1 MVKYFFSEENMSDNN
16 LTNKVMNIKS
26 HRLSK
31 KEIDDN
37 FSDLHAPL
45 SAIEALIEADR
56 CYFCYDAPCTK
67 ACPSDIDVPG
77 FIQSI
82 RSDNLTGAAEK
93 ILSENIFGGMC
104 ARDCPTE
111 ELCQLACVRNDH
123 EQKPVE
129 IGLLQRYATD
139 SVLNNGVQLFSRQE
153 NTGKSIAVVGAGPA
167 GISCAHRLAVL
178 GHKITVYDA
187 KDKLGGLNEY
197 GIAAYK
203 TPNDFAQQELDYIL
217 DIGGITIE
225 TGMQLGKQ
233 INLEGLQEKYDAVF
247 LGCGLGSVNKLNLDN
262 EDISGVIDAV
272 EYIANLRQ
280 TNNKDELMVGK
291 NIVVIG
297 GGMTAIDIA
306 VQSKL
311 LGAEQVTI
319 AYRRSKKIMAAS
331 EYEQALAKKH
341 DVQIQ
346 YNMSPKRLIA
356 DDSHVTAMEFDVMK
370 SQKDGSLKASGE
382 NITLKADV
390 VFKAIGQKLV
400 TEGLTDNNSLEI
412 EKGRIVVDEQRK
424 TSLSKVWAGGDC
436 VLDGDNLTV
445 SAVQDGKLAAISINE
460 TLTQGA

>member
-1 MVKYFFSEENMSDNN
+1 MSESKIKNEG
-16 LTNKVMNIKS
+16 VNIKS

-31 KEIDDN
+31 KEIEDN
-37 FSDLHAPL
+37 FSDLHASLTP
-45 SAIEALIEADR
+45 IEALIEADR
-56 CYFCYDAPCTK
+56 CYFCYDAPCTT

-111 ELCQLACVRNDH
+111 ELCQQACVRNDH
-123 EQKPVE
+123 EDKPVE

-139 SVLNNGVQLFSRQE
+139 SVLNNGVKLFSRKKDS
-153 NTGKSIAVVGAGPA
+153 GKSIAVVGAGPA
-167 GISCAHRLAVL
+167 GISCAHRLSVL
-178 GHKITVYDA
+178 GHNITVYDA

-203 TPNDFAQQELDYIL
+203 STNDFAQQELDYIL
-217 DIGGITIE
+217 DIGGINIE
-225 TGMQLGKQ
+225 TGMELGKQ
-233 INLEGLQEKYDAVF
+233 ITLEDLQKQFDAVF
-247 LGCGLGSVNKLNLDN
+247 LGCGLGTVNQLNLDN
-262 EDISGVIDAV
+262 ENISGVIDAV

-280 TNNKDELMVGK
+280 TSNKDELMVGK

-306 VQSKL
+306 IQSKL

-319 AYRRSKKIMAAS
+319 AYRRGKNAMAAS

-346 YNMSPKRLIA
+346 YNLSPKQLITDESNVSA
-356 DDSHVTAMEFDVMK
+356 IEFDVMK
-370 SQKDGSLKASGE
+370 SQNDGSIKATGE
-382 NITLKADV
+382 NITLNADV

-400 TEGLTDNNSLEI
+400 TDGLTDNNSLELK
-412 EKGRIVVDEQRK
+412 KGRIVVDENRR
-424 TSLSKVWAGGDC
+424 TSLTKVWAGGDC
-436 VLDGDNLTV
+436 ILDGNNLTV
-445 SAVQDGKLAAISINE
+445 SAVQDGKKAAISINE
-460 TLTQGA
+460 TLKQGA

>member
-1 MVKYFFSEENMSDNN
+1 MSNNKIKSEG
-16 LTNKVMNIKS
+16 VNIKS

-31 KEIDDN
+31 KEIEDN

-45 SAIEALIEADR
+45 TPIEALIEADR

-111 ELCQLACVRNDH
+111 ELCQQACVRNDH
-123 EQKPVE
+123 EDKPVE

-139 SVLNNGVQLFSRQE
+139 SVLENGVKLFSRKKD
-153 NTGKSIAVVGAGPA
+153 TGKSIAVVGAGPT
-167 GISCAHRLAVL
+167 GISCAHRLSVL
-178 GHKITVYDA
+178 GHNITVYDS

-203 TPNDFAQQELDYIL
+203 STNDFAQQELDYIL
-217 DIGGITIE
+217 DIGGINIQ
-225 TGMQLGKQ
+225 TGMELGKQ
-233 INLEGLQEKYDAVF
+233 ITLEGLQKQFDAVF
-247 LGCGLGSVNKLNLDN
+247 LGCGLGTVNQLNLEN

-280 TNNKDELMVGK
+280 TSNKDELMVGK

-319 AYRRSKKIMAAS
+319 AYRRDKNAMAAS
-331 EYEQALAKKH
+331 EYEQTLAKKH

-346 YNMSPKRLIA
+346 YNLSPKQLISDESNVSA
-356 DDSHVTAMEFDVMK
+356 IVFDVMS
-370 SQKDGSLKASGE
+370 SQNDGSINATGE
-382 NITLKADV
+382 SLTLKADV

-400 TEGLTDNNSLEI
+400 TDGLTDNSLEL
-412 EKGRIVVDEQRK
+412 EKGRIVVDENRK
-424 TSLSKVWAGGDC
+424 TSLTKVWAGGDC
-436 VLDGDNLTV
+436 ILDGDNLTV

>member
-1 MVKYFFSEENMSDNN
+1 MSDNN

-139 SVLNNGVQLFSRQE
+139 SVLNNGVQLFTRQE

-311 LGAEQVTI
+311 LGAERVTI

-370 SQKDGSLKASGE
+370 PQKNGSLKASGE

>member
-1 MVKYFFSEENMSDNN
+1 MSDNKVI
-16 LTNKVMNIKS
+16 NKAINIKS

-56 CYFCYDAPCTK
+56 CYFCYDAPCTR

-93 ILSENIFGGMC
+93 ILTENIFGGMC

-111 ELCQLACVRNDH
+111 ELCQQACVRNDH
-123 EQKPVE
+123 EEKPVE

-247 LGCGLGSVNKLNLDN
+247 LGCGLGTVNKLNLDN
-262 EDISGVIDAV
+262 EDVSGVVDAV

-280 TNNKDELMVGK
+280 TSNKDELMVGK

-319 AYRRSKKIMAAS
+319 AYRRSKNIMAAS

-346 YNMSPKRLIA
+346 YNMSPKRLIT
-356 DDSHVTAMEFDVMK
+356 DDSHVTAIEFDVMK
-370 SQKDGSLKASGE
+370 SQNDGSLKASGE

-400 TEGLTDNNSLEI
+400 TEGLTVNNSLEI
-412 EKGRIVVDEQRK
+412 EKGRIVVDEHRK
-424 TSLSKVWAGGDC
+424 TSLTKVWAGGDC

>member
-1 MVKYFFSEENMSDNN
+1 MSDNN

-93 ILSENIFGGMC
+93 ILSENVFGGMC

-370 SQKDGSLKASGE
+370 SQNDGSLKASGE

>member
-1 MVKYFFSEENMSDNN
+1 MVKYFFLEENMSDNN
-16 LTNKVMNIKS
+16 LTIKVMNIKS

>member
-1 MVKYFFSEENMSDNN
+1 MSDNN
-16 LTNKVMNIKS
+16 LTNKAMNIKS

-247 LGCGLGSVNKLNLDN
+247 LGCCLGSVNKLNLDN

-291 NIVVIG
+291 NIGVIG

-370 SQKDGSLKASGE
+370 SQNDGSLKASGE

>member
-1 MVKYFFSEENMSDNN
+1 MVKYFSEESMSDNKIK
-16 LTNKVMNIKS
+16 NKGVNIKS

-31 KEIDDN
+31 KEIEDN

-45 SAIEALIEADR
+45 TPIEALIEADR
-56 CYFCYDAPCTK
+56 CYFCYDAPCTT

-111 ELCQLACVRNDH
+111 ELCQQACVRNDH
-123 EQKPVE
+123 EDKPVE

-139 SVLNNGVQLFSRQE
+139 SVLNNGVKLFSRKKD
-153 NTGKSIAVVGAGPA
+153 TGKSIAVVGAGPA
-167 GISCAHRLAVL
+167 GISCAHRLSVL
-178 GHKITVYDA
+178 GHNITVYDA

-203 TPNDFAQQELDYIL
+203 STDDFAQQELDYIL
-217 DIGGITIE
+217 DIGGINIE
-225 TGMQLGKQ
+225 TGVELGKQ
-233 INLEGLQEKYDAVF
+233 INLEDLQKQFDAVF
-247 LGCGLGSVNKLNLDN
+247 LGCGLGTVNQLNLDN
-262 EDISGVIDAV
+262 ENISGVIDAV
-272 EYIANLRQ
+272 EYIAKLRQ
-280 TNNKDELMVGK
+280 ARNKDELMVGK
-291 NIVVIG
+291 NIVVVG

-319 AYRRSKKIMAAS
+319 AYRRGKNAMAAS

-346 YNMSPKRLIA
+346 YNLSPKQLISS
-356 DDSHVTAMEFDVMK
+356 DSNVSAIEFDVME
-370 SQKDGSLKASGE
+370 SNSDGSIKASGE
-382 NITLKADV
+382 STTFKADV

-400 TEGLTDNNSLEI
+400 TEGLSGNNSLELQ
-412 EKGRIVVDEQRK
+412 KGRIVVDENRK
-424 TSLSKVWAGGDC
+424 TSLTKVWAGGDC
-436 VLDGDNLTV
+436 ILDGDNLTV

>member
-1 MVKYFFSEENMSDNN
+1 MSDNN

-233 INLEGLQEKYDAVF
+233 INLESLQEKYDAVF

-341 DVQIQ
+341 DVQVQ

-370 SQKDGSLKASGE
+370 PQKNGSLKVSGE

-400 TEGLTDNNSLEI
+400 TEGLPENNSLEI
-412 EKGRIVVDEQRK
+412 EKGRIVVDEHRK

>member
-1 MVKYFFSEENMSDNN
+1 MSDNN
-16 LTNKVMNIKS
+16 LTNKAMNIKS

-370 SQKDGSLKASGE
+370 SQNDGSLKASGE

>member
-370 SQKDGSLKASGE
+370 SQNDGSLKASGE

-412 EKGRIVVDEQRK
+412 EKGRIVVDEHRK

>member
-1 MVKYFFSEENMSDNN
+1 MVKYFFSEEYMNDKK
-16 LTNKVMNIKS
+16 LTNEAMNIKS

-31 KEIDDN
+31 QEIEDN
-37 FSDLHAPL
+37 FTDLHPPL

-82 RSDNLTGAAEK
+82 QSDNLTGAADK

-111 ELCQLACVRNDH
+111 ELCQQACVRNDH
-123 EQKPVE
+123 EKKPVE

-139 SVLNNGVQLFSRQE
+139 SVLNNGVQLFSRE
-153 NTGKSIAVVGAGPA
+153 EDTGKSIAVVGAGPA

-178 GHKITVYDA
+178 GHKITVYES

-203 TPNDFAQQELDYIL
+203 TINDFAQQELAYIL
-217 DIGGITIE
+217 DIGGITIK

-233 INLEGLQEKYDAVF
+233 INLEDLQQQYDAVF
-247 LGCGLGSVNKLNLDN
+247 LGCGLATVNQLNLDN
-262 EDISGVIDAV
+262 ENISGVIDAV

-280 TNNKDELMVGK
+280 TSNKDELMVGK

-319 AYRRSKKIMAAS
+319 AYRRSKNIMAAS

-346 YNMSPKRLIA
+346 YNVSPKRLLSA
-356 DDSHVTAMEFDVMK
+356 DSNVTAMEFDIMQ
-370 SQKDGSLKASGE
+370 SQNDGSLMASGE

-400 TEGLTDNNSLEI
+400 TEGLIENNSLQLK
-412 EKGRIVVDEQRK
+412 KGRIVVDENRK
-424 TSLSKVWAGGDC
+424 TSLAKVWAGGDC
-436 VLDGDNLTV
+436 VLDGNNLTV

>member
-16 LTNKVMNIKS
+16 VTNKAMNIKS

-37 FSDLHAPL
+37 FSDIHAPL

-111 ELCQLACVRNDH
+111 ELCQQACVRNDH

-139 SVLNNGVQLFSRQE
+139 SVLNNGVQLFSKKE
-153 NTGKSIAVVGAGPA
+153 DTGKSIAVVGAGPA

-203 TPNDFAQQELDYIL
+203 TPNNFAQQELEYIL

-233 INLEGLQEKYDAVF
+233 INLESLQENYDAVF

-262 EDISGVIDAV
+262 ENISGVIDAV

-291 NIVVIG
+291 NILVIG

-341 DVQIQ
+341 DVLIK
-346 YNMSPKRLIA
+346 YNVSPKRLLS
-356 DDSHVTAMEFDVMK
+356 DDNHVTAMEFDVMQ
-370 SQKDGSLKASGE
+370 SQNDGNLMASGE

-400 TEGLTDNNSLEI
+400 TEGLTENNSLQL
-412 EKGRIVVDEQRK
+412 EKGRIVVDKHRK
-424 TSLSKVWAGGDC
+424 TSLTKVWAGGDC

-460 TLTQGA
+460 TLTQGV

>member
-1 MVKYFFSEENMSDNN
+1 MVKYFSEENMSNN
-16 LTNKVMNIKS
+16 KIKSEGVNIKS

-31 KEIDDN
+31 KEIEAN

-45 SAIEALIEADR
+45 THIEALIEADR

-111 ELCQLACVRNDH
+111 ELCQQACVRNDH
-123 EQKPVE
+123 EDKPVE
-129 IGLLQRYATD
+129 IGLLQRFATD
-139 SVLNNGVQLFSRQE
+139 SVLDNGVKLFSRKKD
-153 NTGKSIAVVGAGPA
+153 TGKSIAVVGAGPA
-167 GISCAHRLAVL
+167 GISCAHRLSVL
-178 GHKITVYDA
+178 GHNITVYDA

-203 TPNDFAQQELDYIL
+203 STNDFAQQELDYIL
-217 DIGGITIE
+217 DIGGINFE
-225 TGMQLGKQ
+225 TGMELGKH
-233 INLEGLQEKYDAVF
+233 INLEDLQEKFDAVF
-247 LGCGLGSVNKLNLDN
+247 LGCGLGTVNQLNLDN
-262 EDISGVIDAV
+262 ENISGVIDAV

-280 TNNKDELMVGK
+280 ASNKDELMVGK
-291 NIVVIG
+291 NIVVVG

-319 AYRRSKKIMAAS
+319 AYRRGKNAMAAS

-346 YNMSPKRLIA
+346 YNLSPKKLISDESNVSA
-356 DDSHVTAMEFDVMK
+356 IEFDVMT
-370 SQKDGSLKASGE
+370 SQNDGSIKATGE
-382 NITLKADV
+382 SISLKADV

-400 TEGLTDNNSLEI
+400 TEGLTDNSLEL
-412 EKGRIVVDEQRK
+412 EKGRIVVDENRK
-424 TSLSKVWAGGDC
+424 TSLNKVWAGGDC
-436 VLDGDNLTV
+436 ILDGDNLTV

>member
-233 INLEGLQEKYDAVF
+233 INLESLQEKYDAVF

-370 SQKDGSLKASGE
+370 PQKNGSLKASGE

-400 TEGLTDNNSLEI
+400 TEGLTENNSLEI
-412 EKGRIVVDEQRK
+412 EKGRIVVDEHRK

>member
-1 MVKYFFSEENMSDNN
+1 MSDNN

-412 EKGRIVVDEQRK
+412 EKGRIVVDEHRK

>member
-1 MVKYFFSEENMSDNN
+1 MSDNN

-233 INLEGLQEKYDAVF
+233 INLESLQEKYDAVF

-370 SQKDGSLKASGE
+370 PQKNGSLKTSGE

-400 TEGLTDNNSLEI
+400 TEGLTENNSLEI
-412 EKGRIVVDEQRK
+412 EKGRIVVDEHRK

>member
-1 MVKYFFSEENMSDNN
+1 MSDNN

-203 TPNDFAQQELDYIL
+203 TPNNFAQQELDYIL

-370 SQKDGSLKASGE
+370 SQNDGSLKASGE

>member
-1 MVKYFFSEENMSDNN
+1 MSDNN
-16 LTNKVMNIKS
+16 VTNKAMNIKS

-37 FSDLHAPL
+37 FSDIHAPL

-111 ELCQLACVRNDH
+111 ELCQQACVRNDH

-139 SVLNNGVQLFSRQE
+139 SVLNNGVQLFSKKE
-153 NTGKSIAVVGAGPA
+153 DTGKSIAVVGAGPA

-203 TPNDFAQQELDYIL
+203 TPNNFAQQELEYIL

-233 INLEGLQEKYDAVF
+233 INLESLQENYDAVF

-262 EDISGVIDAV
+262 ENISGVIDAV

-280 TNNKDELMVGK
+280 SNNKDELMVGK
-291 NIVVIG
+291 NILVIG

-341 DVQIQ
+341 DVLIK
-346 YNMSPKRLIA
+346 YNVSPKRLLS
-356 DDSHVTAMEFDVMK
+356 DDNHVTAMEFDVMQ
-370 SQKDGSLKASGE
+370 SQNDGSLMVSGE

-400 TEGLTDNNSLEI
+400 TEGLTENNSLQL
-412 EKGRIVVDEQRK
+412 EKGRIVVDEHRK
-424 TSLSKVWAGGDC
+424 TSLTKVWAGGDC

-460 TLTQGA
+460 TLTQGV

>member
-1 MVKYFFSEENMSDNN
+1 MSNNKIKSEG
-16 LTNKVMNIKS
+16 VNIKS

-31 KEIDDN
+31 KEIEDN

-45 SAIEALIEADR
+45 TPIEALIEADR

-111 ELCQLACVRNDH
+111 ELCQQACVRNDH
-123 EQKPVE
+123 EDKPVE

-139 SVLNNGVQLFSRQE
+139 SVLENGVKLFSRKKD
-153 NTGKSIAVVGAGPA
+153 TGKSIAVVGAGPA
-167 GISCAHRLAVL
+167 GISCAHRLSVL
-178 GHKITVYDA
+178 GHNITVYDS

-203 TPNDFAQQELDYIL
+203 STNDFAQQELDYIL
-217 DIGGITIE
+217 DIGGINIQ
-225 TGMQLGKQ
+225 TGMELGKQ
-233 INLEGLQEKYDAVF
+233 ITLEGLQKQFDAVF
-247 LGCGLGSVNKLNLDN
+247 LGCGLGTVNQLNLEN
-262 EDISGVIDAV
+262 ENISGVIDAV

-280 TNNKDELMVGK
+280 TSNKDELMVGK

-319 AYRRSKKIMAAS
+319 AYRRDKNAMAAS
-331 EYEQALAKKH
+331 EYEQTLAKKH

-346 YNMSPKRLIA
+346 YNLSPKQLISDESNVSA
-356 DDSHVTAMEFDVMK
+356 IVFDVMS
-370 SQKDGSLKASGE
+370 SQNDGSINATGE
-382 NITLKADV
+382 SLTLKADV

-400 TEGLTDNNSLEI
+400 TEGLTDNSLEL
-412 EKGRIVVDEQRK
+412 EKGRIVVDENRK
-424 TSLSKVWAGGDC
+424 TSLTKVWAGGDC
-436 VLDGDNLTV
+436 ILDGDNLTV
-445 SAVQDGKLAAISINE
+445 SAVQAGKLAAVSINE

>member
-1 MVKYFFSEENMSDNN
+1 MSDNN

-82 RSDNLTGAAEK
+82 RSNNLTGAAEK

-291 NIVVIG
+291 NIIVIG

-370 SQKDGSLKASGE
+370 SQNDGSLKASGE

-400 TEGLTDNNSLEI
+400 TEGLTDNHSLEI
-412 EKGRIVVDEQRK
+412 EKGRIVVDEHRK

>member
-1 MVKYFFSEENMSDNN
+1 MSDNN

-178 GHKITVYDA
+178 GHKITVYEP
-187 KDKLGGLNEY
+187 K
-197 GIAAYK
+197 
-203 TPNDFAQQELDYIL
+203 
-217 DIGGITIE
+217 
-225 TGMQLGKQ
+225 
-233 INLEGLQEKYDAVF
+233 
-247 LGCGLGSVNKLNLDN
+247 
-262 EDISGVIDAV
+262 IS
-272 EYIANLRQ
+272 
-280 TNNKDELMVGK
+280 
-291 NIVVIG
+291 
-297 GGMTAIDIA
+297 
-306 VQSKL
+306 
-311 LGAEQVTI
+311 
-319 AYRRSKKIMAAS
+319 
-331 EYEQALAKKH
+331 
-341 DVQIQ
+341 
-346 YNMSPKRLIA
+346 
-356 DDSHVTAMEFDVMK
+356 
-370 SQKDGSLKASGE
+370 
-382 NITLKADV
+382 
-390 VFKAIGQKLV
+390 
-400 TEGLTDNNSLEI
+400 
-412 EKGRIVVDEQRK
+412 
-424 TSLSKVWAGGDC
+424 
-436 VLDGDNLTV
+436 
-445 SAVQDGKLAAISINE
+445 
-460 TLTQGA
+460 

>member
-1 MVKYFFSEENMSDNN
+1 MSDNN
-16 LTNKVMNIKS
+16 LTNKAMNIKS

-31 KEIDDN
+31 KEIDAN

-45 SAIEALIEADR
+45 SGIEALIEADR

-67 ACPSDIDVPG
+67 ACPADIDVPG

-111 ELCQLACVRNDH
+111 ELCQQACVRNDH
-123 EQKPVE
+123 EEKPVE
-129 IGLLQRYATD
+129 IGSLQRYATD

-217 DIGGITIE
+217 DIGGIDIK

-247 LGCGLGSVNKLNLDN
+247 LGCGLGTVNKLNLDN
-262 EDISGVIDAV
+262 EDISGVVDAV

-280 TNNKDELMVGK
+280 TSNKDELMVGK

-319 AYRRSKKIMAAS
+319 AYRRSKNIMAAS

-346 YNMSPKRLIA
+346 YNMSPKRLIS
-356 DDSHVTAMEFDVMK
+356 DDSHVTAIEFDVMK
-370 SQKDGSLKASGE
+370 SQNDGSLKASGE

-400 TEGLTDNNSLEI
+400 TEGLTENNSLEI
-412 EKGRIVVDEQRK
+412 EKGRIVVDEHRK
-424 TSLSKVWAGGDC
+424 TSLTKVWAGGDC

>member
-1 MVKYFFSEENMSDNN
+1 MSNNKIKSEG
-16 LTNKVMNIKS
+16 VNIKS

-31 KEIDDN
+31 KEIEDN

-45 SAIEALIEADR
+45 TPIEALIEADR

-111 ELCQLACVRNDH
+111 ELCQQACVRNDH
-123 EQKPVE
+123 EDKPVE

-139 SVLNNGVQLFSRQE
+139 SVLENGVKLFSRKKD
-153 NTGKSIAVVGAGPA
+153 TGKSIAVVGAGPA
-167 GISCAHRLAVL
+167 GISCAHRLSVL
-178 GHKITVYDA
+178 GHNITVYDS

-203 TPNDFAQQELDYIL
+203 STNDFAQQELDYIL
-217 DIGGITIE
+217 DIGGINIQ
-225 TGMQLGKQ
+225 TGMELGKQ
-233 INLEGLQEKYDAVF
+233 ITLEGLQKQFDAVF
-247 LGCGLGSVNKLNLDN
+247 LGCGLGTVNQLNLEN
-262 EDISGVIDAV
+262 ENISGVIDAV

-280 TNNKDELMVGK
+280 TSNKDELMVGK

-319 AYRRSKKIMAAS
+319 AYRRDKNAMAAS
-331 EYEQALAKKH
+331 EYEQTLAKKH
-341 DVQIQ
+341 DVQIK
-346 YNMSPKRLIA
+346 YNLSPKQLISYESNVSA
-356 DDSHVTAMEFDVMK
+356 IVFDVMS
-370 SQKDGSLKASGE
+370 SQNDGSINATGE
-382 NITLKADV
+382 SLTLKADV

-400 TEGLTDNNSLEI
+400 TDGLTDNSLEL
-412 EKGRIVVDEQRK
+412 EKGRIVVDENRK
-424 TSLSKVWAGGDC
+424 TSLTKVWAGGDC
-436 VLDGDNLTV
+436 ILDGDNLTV

>member
-1 MVKYFFSEENMSDNN
+1 MSDNKIKN
-16 LTNKVMNIKS
+16 EGVDIKS

-31 KEIDDN
+31 KEIEDN

-45 SAIEALIEADR
+45 SPIEALIEADR
-56 CYFCYDAPCTK
+56 CYFCYDAPCTT

-111 ELCQLACVRNDH
+111 ELCQQACVRNDH
-123 EQKPVE
+123 EDKPVE

-139 SVLNNGVQLFSRQE
+139 SVLNNGVKLFSRKKD
-153 NTGKSIAVVGAGPA
+153 TGKSIAVIGAGPA
-167 GISCAHRLAVL
+167 GISCAHRLSVL
-178 GHKITVYDA
+178 GHNITVYDA

-203 TPNDFAQQELDYIL
+203 STDDFAQQELDYIL
-217 DIGGITIE
+217 DIGGIKIE
-225 TGMQLGKQ
+225 TGMELGKQ
-233 INLEGLQEKYDAVF
+233 INLEDLQKQFDAVF
-247 LGCGLGSVNKLNLDN
+247 LGCGLGTVNQLNLNN
-262 EDISGVIDAV
+262 ENISGVIDAV
-272 EYIANLRQ
+272 EYIAKLRQ
-280 TNNKDELMVGK
+280 AKNKDELMVGK
-291 NIVVIG
+291 NIVVVG

-319 AYRRSKKIMAAS
+319 AYRRGKNAMAAS

-346 YNMSPKRLIA
+346 YNLSPKQLISSNSNVSA
-356 DDSHVTAMEFDVMK
+356 IEFDVMK
-370 SQKDGSLKASGE
+370 SKSDGSMMASGE
-382 NITLKADV
+382 STTFKADV

-400 TEGLTDNNSLEI
+400 TEGLSSNNSLELQ
-412 EKGRIVVDEQRK
+412 KGRIVVDENRK
-424 TSLSKVWAGGDC
+424 TSLTKVWAGGDC
-436 VLDGDNLTV
+436 ILDGDNLTV

>member
-1 MVKYFFSEENMSDNN
+1 MSDNN
-16 LTNKVMNIKS
+16 IKSEGVNIKS

-31 KEIDDN
+31 KEIENN

-45 SAIEALIEADR
+45 TPIEALIEADR

-82 RSDNLTGAAEK
+82 TSDNLTGAAEK

-111 ELCQLACVRNDH
+111 ELCQQACVRNDH
-123 EQKPVE
+123 EDKPVE

-139 SVLNNGVQLFSRQE
+139 SVMNDGVKLFSRKKD
-153 NTGKSIAVVGAGPA
+153 TGRSIAVVGAGPA
-167 GISCAHRLAVL
+167 GISCAHRLSL
-178 GHKITVYDA
+178 FGHKVTVFEA
-187 KDKLGGLNEY
+187 KEKLGGLNEY

-203 TPNDFAQQELDYIL
+203 STHDFAQQELDYIL
-217 DIGGITIE
+217 DIGGINIE
-225 TGMQLGKQ
+225 TGVELGKH
-233 INLEGLQEKYDAVF
+233 INLVDLQKQFDAVF
-247 LGCGLGSVNKLNLDN
+247 LGCGLGTVNQLNLDN
-262 EDISGVIDAV
+262 ENISGVMDAV
-272 EYIANLRQ
+272 EYIAQLRQ
-280 TNNKDELMVGK
+280 ASNKDELMVGK
-291 NIVVIG
+291 NIVVVG

-311 LGAEQVTI
+311 LGAEQVSI
-319 AYRRSKKIMAAS
+319 AYRRGKDVMAAS

-346 YNMSPKRLIA
+346 YNLSPKQLISL
-356 DDSHVTAMEFDVMK
+356 DSNVSGMEFDVMH
-370 SQKDGSLKASGE
+370 SQSDGSMKASGE
-382 NITLKADV
+382 NVTLKADV

-400 TEGLTDNNSLEI
+400 TEGLSNNSLELQ
-412 EKGRIVVDEQRK
+412 KGRIVVDENRK
-424 TSLSKVWAGGDC
+424 TSLTKVWAGGDC
-436 VLDGDNLTV
+436 ILDGDNLTV